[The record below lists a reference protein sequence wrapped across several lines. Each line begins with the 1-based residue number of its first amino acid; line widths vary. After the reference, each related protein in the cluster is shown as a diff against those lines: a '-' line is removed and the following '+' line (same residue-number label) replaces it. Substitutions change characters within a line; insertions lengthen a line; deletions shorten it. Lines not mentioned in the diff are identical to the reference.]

1 MAAAVEFEKSEQEKV
16 DQEDSDANK
25 SFAEV
30 AEEYISDTKARLAP
44 SARLRGN
51 FDSRK
56 NKANT
61 TRNKENYLKRIVSV
75 APWFA
80 EKPVSQITK
89 VDYKKLIDDLNQNAE
104 MDFISCPANAEV
116 SIMAA
121 TAITDLLARAEAEEA
136 KSTAVMMVNKS
147 LSEALKAAAARAEA
161 AAEACRVAAKAL
173 RFSVL
178 PELAGEPL
186 TQADLDKMHFERV
199 CIDYGTDEEDRPLVE
214 NGVVLYGR
222 LYSIDTLDGAGFEEL
237 LLDAVS
243 GETLDHPTGSYTVY
257 RRPLG

>member
-1 MAAAVEFEKSEQEKV
+1 MASVKLMTPQNKPKYFKITANVMVNGNLERRYSRFDFDPQKLRTLKSRTAAAMAAAVEFEKSEQEKV

-51 FDSRK
+51 FDSLK

-89 VDYKKLIDDLNQNAE
+89 VDYKKLIDEIEEDGTKVQEKAFLR
-104 MDFISCPANAEV
+104 P
-116 SIMAA
+116 
-121 TAITDLLARAEAEEA
+121 EA
-136 KSTAVMMVNKS
+136 KAFKRKSFNK
-147 LSEALKAAAARAEA
+147 
-161 AAEACRVAAKAL
+161 
-173 RFSVL
+173 
-178 PELAGEPL
+178 L
-186 TQADLDKMHFERV
+186 TVDCDV
-199 CIDYGTDEEDRPLVE
+199 
-214 NGVVLYGR
+214 
-222 LYSIDTLDGAGFEEL
+222 
-237 LLDAVS
+237 
-243 GETLDHPTGSYTVY
+243 
-257 RRPLG
+257 